1 MGVMEIDY
9 LRTFASICDLGSFTA
24 AARQVGRT
32 QSAVSLQIRRI
43 EDLLGRPL
51 FERSKGNIT
60 LTQHGE
66 IFLVS
71 ARRIITAYDEALRS
85 FDRSSIEGTVVLGLP
100 EDYAPR
106 ILTAGIAG
114 FTELYPQATLD
125 LLLDESK
132 QLSRSI
138 VNGTVDLAFI
148 TTGEGVPHQ
157 GSDVF
162 QDRVVWVGPIDG
174 ALHLRD
180 PLPVAVW
187 REDDTYAQMMIDAL
201 QREGRSYRITTH
213 TRSMAGL
220 RAAVTSGLAVTVM
233 VESSKTSDMIELL
246 PEDGFPKLRSVTV
259 KLVKGR
265 KRKAPVIDRLEQHL
279 LNMLQAQD

>member
-1 MGVMEIDY
+1 MEIDY
-9 LRTFASICDLGSFTA
+9 LRTFEAICDLGSFTA

-32 QSAVSLQIRRI
+32 QSAVSLQIRRM

-51 FERSKGNIT
+51 FERGKGSIQ
-60 LTQHGE
+60 LTPHGE
-66 IFLVS
+66 AFLLS
-71 ARRIITAYDEALRS
+71 ARRIIAAYDEALRS

-114 FTELYPQATLD
+114 FTELYPLATLD
-125 LLLDESK
+125 FLLDESK
-132 QLSRSI
+132 RLSRLI
-138 VNGTVDLAFI
+138 VDGTVDLAFV
-148 TTGEGVPHQ
+148 TTGEGIRHQ
-157 GSDVF
+157 GPDVF
-162 QDRVVWVGPIDG
+162 HDRVIWVGPADG
-174 ALHLRD
+174 RLHLRD

-201 QREGRSYRITTH
+201 QRERRSYRIATH

-220 RAAVTSGLAVTVM
+220 RAAVTSGLAVTIM
-233 VESSKTSDMIELL
+233 VESSKTAEMVELL
-246 PEDGFPKLRSVTV
+246 PEDGFPPLKQVTV
-259 KLVKGR
+259 QLIKGT

-279 LNMLQAQD
+279 LNMLLA